1 MTQTEEDIIRLKQ
14 CKGWMQETENGVA
27 YDWGLAGPGG
37 AWLQPLKKQRDTMK
51 FKDLT
56 LNQKRKLLHEEYLS
70 DGADEKIINDGLI
83 PEDYK
88 SVINRLRSVFGYK
101 DDMEVEV

>member
-1 MTQTEEDIIRLKQ
+1 
-14 CKGWMQETENGVA
+14 
-27 YDWGLAGPGG
+27 
-37 AWLQPLKKQRDTMK
+37 MK